1 MNLGIT
7 RRVLPAFHERLR
19 DELTFP
25 LSWGR
30 SATRD
35 FPAWRA
41 EARAAVGESLL
52 QPLTP
57 GPEPFG
63 PVTLD
68 ERPAGTYTARTVE
81 FALSRY
87 GRTRGSLLM
96 PRGSGPFPAVL
107 VLHDHGG
114 EFGIGREKVV
124 RPRSDPERLAP
135 AEAWADRYYDG
146 RFIGDEL
153 AARGYAVLAV
163 DTLGWG
169 DRGPLVHEDQ
179 QALAANLL
187 QLGTS
192 LAGLA
197 AHEDIRA
204 AAFLASL
211 PEVDER
217 RVGALGFSMGA
228 YRAWQLSALS
238 DGVRAAAAVCW
249 MTGLKELTAPGGNAL
264 RGQSAYFM
272 LHPGLH
278 RRLDI
283 PDVASLAAPKPALF
297 HAGGR
302 DHLFTAA
309 GVESAYAALRA
320 VWESQGAGDRLTTR
334 VWPDTGH
341 TFTSAMQAEVYAW
354 LDVRLAGRGAAD
366 MTRGRGHHGV
376 RAPAPLPPSRS

>member
-1 MNLGIT
+1 MIPGLTLG
-7 RRVLPAFHERLR
+7 VLPAFYERIR

-25 LSWGR
+25 LSWER
-30 SATRD
+30 STARD

-41 EARAAVGESLL
+41 EARAVVGEALL
-52 QPLTP
+52 QPPDP
-57 GPEPFG
+57 GPEPFH
-63 PVTLD
+63 PVTVD
-68 ERPAGTYTARTVE
+68 VCEADGYTARTVE
-81 FALSRY
+81 FDLSRY
-87 GRTRGSLLM
+87 GRARGSLLV
-96 PRGSGPFPAVL
+96 PHGTGPFPAVL
-107 VLHDHGG
+107 VLHDHGA
-114 EFGIGREKVV
+114 EFTIGREKAV
-124 RPRSDPERLAP
+124 RPRPGQAPDRLAR
-135 AEAWADRYYDG
+135 ATAWARRHYGG
-146 RFIGDEL
+146 RFVGDEL

-169 DRGPLVHEDQ
+169 DRGPLAYEDQ

-192 LAGLA
+192 PAGLA

-238 DGVRAAAAVCW
+238 DDIGAAAAVCW
-249 MTGLKELTAPGGNAL
+249 MTGLKEMMVPGNNTL

-278 RRLDI
+278 RHLDI

-302 DHLFTAA
+302 DHLFTVA
-309 GVESAYAALRA
+309 GVETAYAKLRA
-320 VWESQGAGDRLTTR
+320 VWESQGAGDRLTTE

-341 TFTSAMQAEVYAW
+341 AFTPAMQDEVYAW
-354 LDVRLAGRGAAD
+354 LDTWLARS
-366 MTRGRGHHGV
+366 
-376 RAPAPLPPSRS
+376 PARSGDDRPTAS

>member
-1 MNLGIT
+1 MTLGIT
-7 RRVLPAFHERLR
+7 RGVLPDFYGRLK

-25 LSWGR
+25 LSWER

-41 EARAAVGESLL
+41 EARAAAGESLL
-52 QPLTP
+52 QPAVP
-57 GPEPFG
+57 GPEPYD

-68 ERPAGTYTARTVE
+68 EHARGPYTARTVE

-87 GRTRGSLLM
+87 GRARGSLLV
-96 PRGSGPFPAVL
+96 PHGTGPFPAVL
-107 VLHDHGG
+107 VLHDHGA
-114 EFGIGREKVV
+114 EFRIGREKTV
-124 RPRSDPERLAP
+124 RPWSDPDRLTLAT
-135 AEAWADRYYDG
+135 AWTDRYYGG

-169 DRGPLVHEDQ
+169 DRGPLAYGDQ

-187 QLGTS
+187 RLGTS
-192 LAGLA
+192 PAGLA

-204 AAFLASL
+204 ADFLASL
-211 PEVDER
+211 PEVDEQ

-249 MTGLKELTAPGGNAL
+249 MTGLKEMMVPGDDAL

-278 RRLDI
+278 RLLDL

-302 DHLFTAA
+302 DTLFTAA
-309 GVESAYAALRA
+309 GVEAAYATLRT
-320 VWESQGAGDRLTTR
+320 VWESQGVGDRLTTE

-341 TFTSAMQAEVYAW
+341 VFTRAMQDDVHGWFDRW
-354 LDVRLAGRGAAD
+354 LRP
-366 MTRGRGHHGV
+366 
-376 RAPAPLPPSRS
+376 PA

>member
-1 MNLGIT
+1 MTPGT
-7 RRVLPAFHERLR
+7 AHGVLPVFHERLR

-25 LSWGR
+25 LSWER
-30 SATRD
+30 STTRD

-41 EARAAVGESLL
+41 TARAAAGEALL
-52 QPLTP
+52 QPPDP
-57 GPEPFG
+57 GPEPFD
-63 PVTLD
+63 PVTVD
-68 ERPAGTYTARTVE
+68 EHRSGTYSGRTVE

-87 GRTRGSLLM
+87 TRARGSLLV
-96 PRGSGPFPAVL
+96 PHGAGPFPAVL
-107 VLHDHGG
+107 LLHDHGG
-114 EFGIGREKVV
+114 EFSIGREKTV
-124 RPRSDPERLAP
+124 RPWSDPGRLAL
-135 AEAWADRYYDG
+135 ATAWTERYYDG

-211 PEVDER
+211 PEVDGA

-249 MTGLKELTAPGGNAL
+249 MTGLKEMMVPGNNAL

-272 LHPGLH
+272 LHPGLN
-278 RRLDI
+278 RLLDI

-309 GVESAYAALRA
+309 GVETAYAKLRA
-320 VWESQGAGDRLTTR
+320 VWDSAGAGDRLTTTL
-334 VWPDTGH
+334 WPDAGH
-341 TFTSAMQAEVYAW
+341 VFTAAMQDDVHTW
-354 LDVRLAGRGAAD
+354 LGTWLG
-366 MTRGRGHHGV
+366 
-376 RAPAPLPPSRS
+376 APAGSGPGPGGGASLPPQT

>member
-1 MNLGIT
+1 MTLGLT
-7 RRVLPAFHERLR
+7 RGVLPSFYERLR

-25 LSWGR
+25 LAWGR

-35 FPAWRA
+35 FPAWRE
-41 EARAAVGESLL
+41 EARAVVGEALL
-52 QPLTP
+52 QPPAP
-57 GPEPFG
+57 GPEPFDPETVDVCDAG
-63 PVTLD
+63 P
-68 ERPAGTYTARTVE
+68 YTSRTVE

-87 GRTRGSLLM
+87 GRARGSLLV
-96 PRGSGPFPAVL
+96 PHGSGPFPAVL
-107 VLHDHGG
+107 VLHDHGS
-114 EFGIGREKVV
+114 EFTIGREKAV
-124 RPRSDPERLAP
+124 RPRSATDRLARATVW
-135 AEAWADRYYDG
+135 AERHYDG
-146 RFIGDEL
+146 RFVGDEL

-169 DRGPLVHEDQ
+169 DRGPLAYEDQ
-179 QALAANLL
+179 QALAANLY

-192 LAGLA
+192 PAGLA

-238 DGVRAAAAVCW
+238 DDIAVAAAVCW
-249 MTGLKELTAPGGNAL
+249 MTGVKEMMVPGDNAL
-264 RGQSAYFM
+264 RGQSAFFM

-297 HAGGR
+297 LAGGR
-302 DHLFTAA
+302 DHLFPLVGVTAA
-309 GVESAYAALRA
+309 YRKLRA
-320 VWESQGAGDRLTTR
+320 VWESQGAGDRLTTT

-341 TFTSAMQAEVYAW
+341 VFTSGMQEAVYAW
-354 LDVRLAGRGAAD
+354 LDTWLARD
-366 MTRGRGHHGV
+366 PTRSGGNRPATDSGV
-376 RAPAPLPPSRS
+376 G

>member
-1 MNLGIT
+1 MTLGIT
-7 RRVLPAFHERLR
+7 QRVLPAFYERLR

-25 LSWGR
+25 LSWER

-41 EARAAVGESLL
+41 EARAVVGESLL
-52 QPLTP
+52 QPPDP
-57 GPEPFG
+57 GPEPFD
-63 PVTLD
+63 PVTVD
-68 ERPAGTYTARTVE
+68 ACEAGRYTARTVE

-87 GRTRGSLLM
+87 GRARGSLLV
-96 PRGSGPFPAVL
+96 PHGTGPFPAVL
-107 VLHDHGG
+107 ILHDHGA
-114 EFGIGREKVV
+114 EFTIGREKAV
-124 RPRSDPERLAP
+124 RPRSAPDRLAR
-135 AEAWADRYYDG
+135 ATAWARRHYDG
-146 RFIGDEL
+146 RFIGDDL

-169 DRGPLVHEDQ
+169 DRGPLAYEDQ

-192 LAGLA
+192 PAGLA

-204 AAFLASL
+204 VAFLASL

-228 YRAWQLSALS
+228 YRAWQLSALC

-249 MTGLKELTAPGGNAL
+249 MTGLKEMMVPGNNTL

-278 RRLDI
+278 RHLDI

-309 GVESAYAALRA
+309 GVESAYAKLRA
-320 VWESQGAGDRLTTR
+320 VWESQGAGDRLTTT
-334 VWPDTGH
+334 VWPEIGH
-341 TFTSAMQAEVYAW
+341 AFTVAMQDEVYAW
-354 LDVRLAGRGAAD
+354 LDTWLARDQG
-366 MTRGRGHHGV
+366 
-376 RAPAPLPPSRS
+376 S

>member
-7 RRVLPAFHERLR
+7 QGVLPAFHERLR

-25 LSWGR
+25 LSWER
-30 SATRD
+30 SGGRD

-41 EARAAVGESLL
+41 EARAVAGKALM
-52 QPLTP
+52 QPLAP
-57 GPEPFG
+57 GPDPFD
-63 PVTLD
+63 PVTVEATD
-68 ERPAGTYTARTVE
+68 AGPYTARTVE

-87 GRTRGSLLM
+87 GRARGSLLI
-96 PRGSGPFPAVL
+96 PHGPGPFPAVL
-107 VLHDHGG
+107 ALHDHGS
-114 EFGIGREKVV
+114 EFTIGREKTV
-124 RPRSDPERLAP
+124 RPRSDPDRLAR
-135 AEAWADRYYDG
+135 ATAWADRNYGG

-169 DRGPLVHEDQ
+169 DRGPLAYEEQ

-192 LAGLA
+192 PAGLS

-249 MTGLKELTAPGGNAL
+249 MTGLKEMMVPGNNAL

-278 RRLDI
+278 RSLDI

-297 HAGGR
+297 LAGGR
-302 DHLFTAA
+302 DHLFTPA
-309 GVESAYAALRA
+309 GVAAAYAKLRA
-320 VWESQGAGDRLTTR
+320 VWESQGAGDRLTTTVR
-334 VWPDTGH
+334 PDTGH
-341 TFTSAMQAEVYAW
+341 AFTAAMQDEVYAW
-354 LDVRLAGRGAAD
+354 LDTWLA
-366 MTRGRGHHGV
+366 
-376 RAPAPLPPSRS
+376 APAENL

>member
-7 RRVLPAFHERLR
+7 QRVLPAFYERLR

-25 LSWGR
+25 LSWER
-30 SATRD
+30 SETRD

-41 EARAAVGESLL
+41 QARAVVGESLL
-52 QPLTP
+52 QPLAP
-57 GPEPFG
+57 GPEPFD
-63 PVTLD
+63 PVTV
-68 ERPAGTYTARTVE
+68 EECPAGPYTARTVE

-87 GRTRGSLLM
+87 GRARGSLLV
-96 PRGSGPFPAVL
+96 PHGTGPFPAVL
-107 VLHDHGG
+107 ILHDHGA
-114 EFGIGREKVV
+114 EFTIGREKAV
-124 RPRSDPERLAP
+124 RPRSDPDRLAC
-135 AEAWADRYYDG
+135 AAAWADKHYDG
-146 RFIGDEL
+146 RFVGDEL
-153 AARGYAVLAV
+153 AARGYVVLAV

-169 DRGPLVHEDQ
+169 DRGPLAYEDQ

-192 LAGLA
+192 PAGLA

-211 PEVDER
+211 PEVDGL

-249 MTGLKELTAPGGNAL
+249 MTGLKEMMVPGDNAL

-278 RRLDI
+278 RHLDI

-309 GVESAYAALRA
+309 GVEAAYAKLRA

-341 TFTSAMQAEVYAW
+341 AFTSAMQAEVYTW
-354 LDVRLAGRGAAD
+354 LDTWLA
-366 MTRGRGHHGV
+366 
-376 RAPAPLPPSRS
+376 

>member
-7 RRVLPAFHERLR
+7 GRVLPAFYERLR

-25 LSWGR
+25 LSWER
-30 SATRD
+30 SVARD

-41 EARAAVGESLL
+41 GARAVVGESLL
-52 QPLTP
+52 QPTAP
-57 GPEPFG
+57 GPEPFD
-63 PVTLD
+63 PVTVEERD
-68 ERPAGTYTARTVE
+68 EGTYTARTVE

-87 GRTRGSLLM
+87 GRAHGSLLT
-96 PRGSGPFPAVL
+96 PHGSGPFPAVL
-107 VLHDHGG
+107 VLHDHGA
-114 EFGIGREKVV
+114 EFTIGREKVV
-124 RPRSDPERLAP
+124 RPGPDLVARAT
-135 AEAWADRYYDG
+135 AWADRCYDG

-179 QALAANLL
+179 QALAANLF

-192 LAGLA
+192 PAGLA

-238 DGVRAAAAVCW
+238 DGIRAAASVCW
-249 MTGLKELTAPGGNAL
+249 MTGLKEMMVPGNNTL

-278 RRLDI
+278 RHLDI

-297 HAGGR
+297 QAGGR

-309 GVESAYAALRA
+309 GVESAYAKLRA
-320 VWESQGAGDRLTTR
+320 VWESQGAGDRLTTTL
-334 VWPDTGH
+334 WPETGH
-341 TFTSAMQAEVYAW
+341 VFSAAMQDTVYSW
-354 LDVRLAGRGAAD
+354 LDSWLAPEPMD
-366 MTRGRGHHGV
+366 PE
-376 RAPAPLPPSRS
+376 PAPS

>member
-7 RRVLPAFHERLR
+7 GRVLPAFHERLK

-25 LSWGR
+25 LSWER
-30 SATRD
+30 SAARD

-52 QPLTP
+52 QPPVP
-57 GPEPFG
+57 GPEPFD
-63 PVTLD
+63 PVTVD
-68 ERPAGTYTARTVE
+68 ACDAGPYTARTVE

-87 GRTRGSLLM
+87 GRARGSLLV
-96 PRGSGPFPAVL
+96 PHGAGPFPAVL
-107 VLHDHGG
+107 VLHDHGS
-114 EFGIGREKVV
+114 EFTIGREKTV
-124 RPRSDPERLAP
+124 RPRSDPERLAR
-135 AEAWADRYYDG
+135 ATAWADRNYGG

-169 DRGPLVHEDQ
+169 DRGPLAYEDQ

-192 LAGLA
+192 AAGLA

-249 MTGLKELTAPGGNAL
+249 MTGLKEMMVPGDNAL

-309 GVESAYAALRA
+309 GVERAYAKLRA
-320 VWESQGAGDRLTTR
+320 VWESQGAGDRLTTT

-341 TFTSAMQAEVYAW
+341 VFSAAMQDAVYTW
-354 LDVRLAGRGAAD
+354 LDTWLAPDPARPRSNRP
-366 MTRGRGHHGV
+366 T
-376 RAPAPLPPSRS
+376 APRCPV

>member
-7 RRVLPAFHERLR
+7 RGVLPAFYERLR

-25 LSWGR
+25 LSWER
-30 SATRD
+30 SAGHD

-41 EARAAVGESLL
+41 EARAVVAESLM
-52 QPLTP
+52 QPAAP
-57 GPEPFG
+57 GPEPFD
-63 PVTLD
+63 PVTVEASD
-68 ERPAGTYTARTVE
+68 AGPYTARTVE

-87 GRTRGSLLM
+87 GRARGSLLM
-96 PRGSGPFPAVL
+96 PHGAGPFPAVL
-107 VLHDHGG
+107 VLHDHGA
-114 EFGIGREKVV
+114 EFTIGREKTV
-124 RPRSDPERLAP
+124 RPRSDPDRLAR
-135 AEAWADRYYDG
+135 ATAWADRNYGG
-146 RFIGDEL
+146 RFVGDEL
-153 AARGYAVLAV
+153 AARGYAVLGV

-169 DRGPLVHEDQ
+169 DRGPLAYEDQ

-192 LAGLA
+192 PAGLA

-249 MTGLKELTAPGGNAL
+249 MTGLKEMMVPGDNTL

-278 RRLDI
+278 RSLDI

-297 HAGGR
+297 LAGGR

-309 GVESAYAALRA
+309 GVETAYAKLRA
-320 VWESQGAGDRLTTR
+320 VWESQGAGDRLTTTVR
-334 VWPDTGH
+334 PDTGH
-341 TFTSAMQAEVYAW
+341 AFTAGMQDEVFAW
-354 LDVRLAGRGAAD
+354 LDRWLGAPVRESAPGPAATSGAGG
-366 MTRGRGHHGV
+366 G
-376 RAPAPLPPSRS
+376 LPPSS